1 MYHYQGDKMSSDYI
15 IGNVLLVVMRS
26 CHLAV
31 YYKLRKNN
39 LLGVILG
46 IIIICFTTAQPFFKY
61 SIGTSYGAFL
71 GSFIV
76 ILFISLMF
84 SKLVFEGNYRQL
96 IFGVLSVGIFG
107 NLCQIVAISLCRMV
121 LADPGLSYGF
131 LVNRLV
137 ELICLLLFLP
147 VLYFAARKPFRLIL
161 NEIGKSK
168 WYITLLVP
176 SVLYILSMTVSQLT
190 MSSPGNHTVILGVFF
205 IANTLSFYWILYFMT
220 TQKRFNHFLSRVV
233 ESSQNMIP
241 YYRFYMEELG
251 KKETRIRTLR
261 HDLRHVMGS
270 LALAARNGDTGKIVD
285 MAKNLATTFE
295 NDTEI
300 VVFSANP
307 TINAVISFYFSIA
320 TEKDVKCEAK
330 LSIPETLPFS
340 DAEIAMLIG
349 NALENSVKAA
359 IPLGTEGWI
368 TIKGTLVNESLVIK
382 VINNFSPGHV
392 RQGEGIGLESM
403 RMLCE
408 KHSGNLTTEVSENE
422 FKLVAILCL
431 ESETGKGEDR
441 QLAMPSDE
449 L

>member
-1 MYHYQGDKMSSDYI
+1 MSSDYI
-15 IGNVLLVVMRS
+15 IGNVLLVVMRT

-31 YYKLRKNN
+31 YCKLQKNSLPKTIFGI
-39 LLGVILG
+39 LLVCLL
-46 IIIICFTTAQPFFKY
+46 TTQPFFKY
-61 SIGTSYGAFL
+61 GLGTDYAAFL
-71 GSFIV
+71 GSVVALLV
-76 ILFISLMF
+76 ISYLFSRF
-84 SKLVFEGNYRQL
+84 VFEGNFRQL
-96 IFGVLSVGIFG
+96 AFGVFSVGIFG

-121 LADPGLSYGF
+121 LADPEFSYGF

-137 ELICLLLFLP
+137 ELICLLVFLP
-147 VLYFAARKPFRLIL
+147 ILYFGARKPFRLIL
-161 NEIGKSK
+161 SEIGKSK

-176 SVLYILSMTVSQLT
+176 AVLYILSLTVSQLT
-190 MSSPGNHTVILGVFF
+190 ITNPGSHVLILGVFF
-205 IANTLSFYWILYFMT
+205 IANTLSFYWIIYFMT

-270 LALAARNGDTGKIVD
+270 LALAARSGDTAKLVD

-295 NDTEI
+295 DDTEI

-320 TEKDVKCEAK
+320 TEKQVKCQAK

-359 IPLGTEGWI
+359 IPLGEEGWI
-368 TIKGTLVNESLVIK
+368 TIKGTLVNESLVLK
-382 VINNFSPGHV
+382 VVNNFSPGHV
-392 RQGEGIGLESM
+392 KQGVGIGLVSM

-408 KHSGNLTTEVSENE
+408 KHSGNLTTEVTENE

-431 ESETGKGEDR
+431 DPKTFK
-441 QLAMPSDE
+441 QIP
-449 L
+449 

>member
-1 MYHYQGDKMSSDYI
+1 MSSDYI
-15 IGNVLLVVMRS
+15 IGNVLLVIMRT

-31 YYKLRKNN
+31 YYKLRKNKP
-39 LLGVILG
+39 LSVISG
-46 IIIICFTTAQPFFKY
+46 IILICVLAAQPFYKY
-61 SIGTSYGAFL
+61 GTGTGYGVFL
-71 GSFIV
+71 GSIV
-76 ILFISLMF
+76 FILFISLLF

-96 IFGVLSVGIFG
+96 VFGVFSVGVFG
-107 NLCQIVAISLCRMV
+107 NLCQIIAISLCWAV
-121 LADPGLSYGF
+121 LADPGFSYGF

-147 VLYFAARKPFRLIL
+147 VLYFGARKPFRLIL
-161 NEIGKSK
+161 NEIGNSK
-168 WYITLLVP
+168 WYINLLVP
-176 SVLYILSMTVSQLT
+176 AVLYILSLTVSQLT
-190 MSSPGNHTVILGVFF
+190 MSNPGSHTLILGVFF

-270 LALAARNGDTGKIVD
+270 LALAARSGDTAKIVD
-285 MAKNLATTFE
+285 MAKNLATNFE
-295 NDTEI
+295 DDTEI

-320 TEKDVKCEAK
+320 TEKNVKCEAK

-392 RQGEGIGLESM
+392 KQGEGIGLESM

-408 KHSGNLTTEVSENE
+408 KHSGNLTTAVSDNE

-431 ESETGKGEDR
+431 DPGRTANE
-441 QLAMPSDE
+441 QLTIDN
-449 L
+449 